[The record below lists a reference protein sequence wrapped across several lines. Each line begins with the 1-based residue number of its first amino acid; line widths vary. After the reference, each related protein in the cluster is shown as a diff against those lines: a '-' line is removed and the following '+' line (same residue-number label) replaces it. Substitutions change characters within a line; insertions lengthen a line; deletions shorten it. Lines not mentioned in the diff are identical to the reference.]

1 MSDRRAIMKHVVIF
15 VVEVCCPQD
24 HFLESFNDGRMNV
37 WASRLAGELDF
48 WYNPRDAKVY
58 SHRHESIYEY
68 CTSHMIERLSVSLG
82 ELDLWYN
89 PRDAKGLLTNP
100 SMNMST
106 LHNSIQTCLV
116 LEAFNSGP
124 DERRSF

>member
-1 MSDRRAIMKHVVIF
+1 
-15 VVEVCCPQD
+15 
-24 HFLESFNDGRMNV
+24 
-37 WASRLAGELDF
+37 
-48 WYNPRDAKVY
+48 
-58 SHRHESIYEY
+58 
-68 CTSHMIERLSVSLG
+68 MIERLSVSLG

-116 LEAFNSGP
+116 LEASIQAPMNEEVFKGNAYAQAFSLNP
-124 DERRSF
+124 TEAARQAA